1 MPGVRGQLGDQGHLP
16 GKCSLWSRPGQGW
29 EGGIGLER
37 SKWMVPRE
45 KKQEMCRKLKYM
57 LYKEV

>member
-16 GKCSLWSRPGQGW
+16 GKCSSWSRPGQGW
-29 EGGIGLER
+29 EGGTGLER

-45 KKQEMCRKLKYM
+45 TE
-57 LYKEV
+57 ETGNV

>member
-1 MPGVRGQLGDQGHLP
+1 MRVNKILRAGG
-16 GKCSLWSRPGQGW
+16 SSGQGW
-29 EGGIGLER
+29 EGGTGLER

-57 LYKEV
+57 SYKEV